1 MHHLRSICASLHAV
15 KYYDQESGP
24 RHGYGLW
31 TPRCKCPP
39 SALYIRR
46 RGPSP
51 GLIFYCMAVL
61 CECWLGGGND
71 GPDDGAENGLNWTLA
86 HMLGADE
93 KVLEMWRI
101 GWEGHLRQ

>member
-1 MHHLRSICASLHAV
+1 MSGLRLSL
-15 KYYDQESGP
+15 
-24 RHGYGLW
+24 RHPAG
-31 TPRCKCPP
+31 TQNAAQ
-39 SALYIRR
+39 ALI
-46 RGPSP
+46 S
-51 GLIFYCMAVL
+51 YCMAVV

>member
-1 MHHLRSICASLHAV
+1 MASVRIISADASLPA
-15 KYYDQESGP
+15 
-24 RHGYGLW
+24 
-31 TPRCKCPP
+31 
-39 SALYIRR
+39 
-46 RGPSP
+46 

>member
-1 MHHLRSICASLHAV
+1 
-15 KYYDQESGP
+15 
-24 RHGYGLW
+24 
-31 TPRCKCPP
+31 
-39 SALYIRR
+39 
-46 RGPSP
+46 
-51 GLIFYCMAVL
+51 MAVL